1 MESPRETASDPP
13 PGLQIAV
20 IVPCRNEAASISNV
34 VHDFRAALPGA
45 TVFVYDN
52 NSDDETAKIAAE
64 AGAVVRSELL
74 PGKGNVVRRM
84 FADVDA
90 DIYVLVDGD
99 DTYDAASAGMLI
111 ERLESGILDMV
122 NGARVSVDE
131 DSYPLGHRFGNLFLT
146 GIVALIF
153 GSRSSDLLSGYRV
166 FSRRFVK
173 SFPALTSGFEIETEL
188 TVHAL
193 ELRMPIAE
201 IETPYRSRPS
211 GSESNLRTIQDGLR
225 ILKTILLLTKTER
238 PLHFFGLFFAI
249 LATVSIILSW
259 PLFTTFLETG
269 LVPRFPT
276 ALLSTGLML
285 LAFLSMACGIIL
297 DTVTRGR
304 QEMKRLHYLSIA
316 RHRRGQRE

>member
-1 MESPRETASDPP
+1 MVSPRESASDP
-13 PGLQIAV
+13 LLSFQIAV

-52 NSDDETAKIAAE
+52 NSSDETAKIARE
-64 AGAVVRSELL
+64 AGAVVRTELL

-84 FADVDA
+84 FADIDA

-99 DTYDAASAGMLI
+99 DTYDAASAGKLI
-111 ERLESGILDMV
+111 EKLESDILDMV
-122 NGARVSVDE
+122 TGVRVPVDI
-131 DSYPLGHRFGNLFLT
+131 DSYRPGHKFGNFILT
-146 GIVALIF
+146 GIVSLVF

-201 IETPYRSRPS
+201 IETPYSSRPS

-225 ILKTILLLTKTER
+225 ILRTILWLTKAER
-238 PLHFFGLFFAI
+238 PLHFFGLIFAV
-249 LATVSIILSW
+249 LAAASVTLAW

-316 RHRRGQRE
+316 RHRRGARE